1 MAGINIRDSYKQWL
15 IEQGLKTETPSKHSS
30 TVTEY
35 LRRIDRICDKH
46 YKSHDATAWNKLTK
60 NIQALLISY
69 HECQNKEYLIN
80 KQNIDAFLKYFNDI
94 SNSNQINLNLKV
106 KLSFISQKESQF
118 ITITTF
124 KELISFVSVFKGI
137 LNIAM
142 NINKLSEIHD
152 VLTFYKSTF
161 DNVSP
166 PERQISLYQ
175 NAIEKLSCGDS
186 LIENLV
192 LHVEYM
198 NEYKA
203 KSLASLNKFYT
214 FLSNPPANDNNP
226 TSLHLVKLKED
237 RDDDKINNCLIIIS
251 SYRDNFMKCLTQT
264 NQTGS
269 TALQIKAH
277 SQTGGYLRADEV
289 ANVFGIDPKT
299 LWRLKKDELF
309 MPDYDTFY
317 HEDKINQ
324 YLQENFHRAQP
335 PYSDV
340 DYSRKNLKWHNRRD
354 VARILGVTERTI
366 LNYTKKGIL
375 TYTDYAPK
383 APRYYPPEI
392 EFLANKKS

>member
-15 IEQGLKTETPSKHSS
+15 IKQGLKTETPSKHSS

-46 YKSHDATAWNKLTK
+46 YKRHDATAWNKLTK

-69 HECQNKEYLIN
+69 HECQTKEYLIN

-94 SNSNQINLNLKV
+94 SNSNQITLNLRV
-106 KLSFISQKESQF
+106 KLSFICQKESQF

-317 HEDKINQ
+317 HEDRINQ
-324 YLQENFHRAQP
+324 YLQEHFHRAQP

>member
-1 MAGINIRDSYKQWL
+1 MARINIRDSYKQWL
-15 IEQGLKTETPSKHSS
+15 IEQGLKTKTPSKHSS

-46 YKSHDATAWNKLTK
+46 YKSHDATAWNILTK

-94 SNSNQINLNLKV
+94 SNSNQITLNLRV
-106 KLSFISQKESQF
+106 KLSFICQKESQF

-152 VLTFYKSTF
+152 VLTFYKLTF

-186 LIENLV
+186 LIENLI

-198 NEYKA
+198 NDYTVKG
-203 KSLASLNKFYT
+203 LAGLNKFYT
-214 FLSNPPANDNNP
+214 FLSNPPANDNNR

-237 RDDDKINNCLIIIS
+237 RDDDKINNCIIIIS
-251 SYRDNFMKCLTQT
+251 YYHDNFMKCLTQT

-309 MPDYDTFY
+309 MPDFETFY
-317 HEDKINQ
+317 HEDRINQ
-324 YLQENFHRAQP
+324 YLQEHFHRAQP

-340 DYSRKNLKWHNRRD
+340 DYSRKNLKWHNRHD
-354 VARILGVTERTI
+354 VARILGVAERTI

-392 EFLANKKS
+392 EFLANKRS

>member
-15 IEQGLKTETPSKHSS
+15 IKQGLKTETPSKHSS

-35 LRRIDRICDKH
+35 LRRIDRICDKY
-46 YKSHDATAWNKLTK
+46 YKSHNATAWNKLTK

-94 SNSNQINLNLKV
+94 SNSNQITLNLRV
-106 KLSFISQKESQF
+106 KLSFICQKESQF

-317 HEDKINQ
+317 HEDRINQ
-324 YLQENFHRAQP
+324 YLQEHFHRAQP

>member
-15 IEQGLKTETPSKHSS
+15 IKQGLKTETPSKHSS

-35 LRRIDRICDKH
+35 LRRIDRICDKY

-94 SNSNQINLNLKV
+94 SNSNQITLNLRV
-106 KLSFISQKESQF
+106 KLSFICQKESQF

-124 KELISFVSVFKGI
+124 KELISFVPVFKGI

-186 LIENLV
+186 MIENLV

-251 SYRDNFMKCLTQT
+251 CYRDNFMKCLTQT

-317 HEDKINQ
+317 HEDRINQ
-324 YLQENFHRAQP
+324 YLQEHFHRAQP

-392 EFLANKKS
+392 EFLANKRS

>member
-1 MAGINIRDSYKQWL
+1 MARINIRDSYKQWL
-15 IEQGLKTETPSKHSS
+15 IEQGLQTKTPSKHSS

-69 HECQNKEYLIN
+69 HECQTKEYLIN

-124 KELISFVSVFKGI
+124 KELICFVLVFKGI
-137 LNIAM
+137 LDIAKNIS
-142 NINKLSEIHD
+142 KLSEIHD
-152 VLTFYKSTF
+152 VLTFYKLTF
-161 DNVSP
+161 PNGA

-175 NAIEKLSCGDS
+175 SAIEKLSCSDS
-186 LIENLV
+186 LIENLI

-198 NEYKA
+198 NDYTVKG
-203 KSLASLNKFYT
+203 LAGLNKFYT
-214 FLSNPPANDNNP
+214 FLSNPPANDNNR

-251 SYRDNFMKCLTQT
+251 GYRDNFMKCLTQT

-299 LWRLKKDELF
+299 LWRLKKDGLF
-309 MPDYDTFY
+309 SPDFETFY
-317 HEDKINQ
+317 HEDRINQ
-324 YLQENFHRAQP
+324 YLQEHFHRAQP

-392 EFLANKKS
+392 EFLANKRS

>member
-15 IEQGLKTETPSKHSS
+15 IKQGLKTETPSKHSS

-69 HECQNKEYLIN
+69 HECQTKEYLIN

-94 SNSNQINLNLKV
+94 SNSNQITLNLRV
-106 KLSFISQKESQF
+106 KLSFICQKESQF

-251 SYRDNFMKCLTQT
+251 CYRDNFMKCLTKT

-317 HEDKINQ
+317 HEDRINQ
-324 YLQENFHRAQP
+324 YLQEHFHRAQP

-354 VARILGVTERTI
+354 VARILGVAERTI

-392 EFLANKKS
+392 EFLANKRS

>member
-15 IEQGLKTETPSKHSS
+15 IKQGLKTETLSKHSS

-35 LRRIDRICDKH
+35 LRRIDRICDKY

-94 SNSNQINLNLKV
+94 SNSNQITLNLRV
-106 KLSFISQKESQF
+106 KLSFICQKESQF

-317 HEDKINQ
+317 HEDRINQ
-324 YLQENFHRAQP
+324 YLQEHFHRAQP

>member
-69 HECQNKEYLIN
+69 HECQTKEYLIN

-94 SNSNQINLNLKV
+94 SNSNQITLNLRV
-106 KLSFISQKESQF
+106 KLSFICQKESQF

-175 NAIEKLSCGDS
+175 NAIEKLSCSDS
-186 LIENLV
+186 LIENLI

-198 NEYKA
+198 NDYTVKG
-203 KSLASLNKFYT
+203 LAGLNKFYT
-214 FLSNPPANDNNP
+214 FLSNPPANDNNR

-237 RDDDKINNCLIIIS
+237 RDDDKINNCIIIIS
-251 SYRDNFMKCLTQT
+251 DYHDNFMKCLTQI

-289 ANVFGIDPKT
+289 ASAFGIDPKT
-299 LWRLKKDELF
+299 LWRLKKDGLF
-309 MPDYDTFY
+309 SPDFETFY
-317 HEDKINQ
+317 HEDRINQ
-324 YLQENFHRAQP
+324 YLQEHFHRAQP

-375 TYTDYAPK
+375 TYTDYAHK

-392 EFLANKKS
+392 EFLANKRS

>member
-1 MAGINIRDSYKQWL
+1 MTGINIRDSYKQWL
-15 IEQGLKTETPSKHSS
+15 IKQGLKTETPSKHSS

-69 HECQNKEYLIN
+69 HECQTKEYLIN

-124 KELISFVSVFKGI
+124 KELISFVLVFKGI
-137 LNIAM
+137 LDIAKNIS
-142 NINKLSEIHD
+142 KLSEIHD
-152 VLTFYKSTF
+152 VLTFYKLTF
-161 DNVSP
+161 SNGA

-186 LIENLV
+186 LIENLI

-198 NEYKA
+198 NDYTVKG
-203 KSLASLNKFYT
+203 LAGLNKFYT
-214 FLSNPPANDNNP
+214 FLSNPPANDNNR

-237 RDDDKINNCLIIIS
+237 RDDDGINNCLIIIS
-251 SYRDNFMKCLTQT
+251 DFHDNLMKCYPKVLK
-264 NQTGS
+264 TGD
-269 TALQIKAH
+269 TAKQIGALNI
-277 SQTGGYLRADEV
+277 SGGCLYVEEV
-289 ANVFGIDPKT
+289 AEALDVDEKT
-299 LWRLKKDELF
+299 VWRLKKYGIFL
-309 MPDYDTFY
+309 PDCYSKYTEE
-317 HEDKINQ
+317 HVNQ
-324 YLQENFHRAQP
+324 YLQEHFHRAQL
-335 PYSDV
+335 PYPEV
-340 DYSRKNLKWHNRRD
+340 DYSITGVEWLTRRD
-354 VARILGVTERTI
+354 AAKKLGVTEKTI
-366 LNYTKKGIL
+366 FNYTNKGLL

-392 EFLANKKS
+392 EFLAKHKS

>member
-15 IEQGLKTETPSKHSS
+15 IKQGLKTETPSKHSS

-46 YKSHDATAWNKLTK
+46 YKRHDATAWNKLTK

-69 HECQNKEYLIN
+69 HECQTKEYLIN

-94 SNSNQINLNLKV
+94 SNSNQITLNLRV
-106 KLSFISQKESQF
+106 KLSFICQKESQF

-237 RDDDKINNCLIIIS
+237 RNDDKINNCLIIIS
-251 SYRDNFMKCLTQT
+251 GYRDNFMKCLTQT

-309 MPDYDTFY
+309 MPDFETFY
-317 HEDKINQ
+317 HEDRINQ
-324 YLQENFHRAQP
+324 YLQEHFHRAQP

-354 VARILGVTERTI
+354 VARILGVAERTI

-392 EFLANKKS
+392 EFLANKRS

>member
-1 MAGINIRDSYKQWL
+1 MAGINIRNSYKQWL

-69 HECQNKEYLIN
+69 HECQTKEYLIN

-94 SNSNQINLNLKV
+94 SNSNQITLNLRV
-106 KLSFISQKESQF
+106 KLSFICQKESQF

-175 NAIEKLSCGDS
+175 NAIEKLSCSDS
-186 LIENLV
+186 LIENLI

-198 NEYKA
+198 NDYTVKG
-203 KSLASLNKFYT
+203 LAGLNKFYT
-214 FLSNPPANDNNP
+214 FLSNPPANDNNR

-237 RDDDKINNCLIIIS
+237 RDDDKINNCIIIIS
-251 SYRDNFMKCLTQT
+251 DYHDNFMKCLTQT

-277 SQTGGYLRADEV
+277 FQTGGYLRADEV
-289 ANVFGIDPKT
+289 ASAFGIVPKT
-299 LWRLKKDELF
+299 LWRLKKDGLF
-309 MPDYDTFY
+309 SPDFETFY
-317 HEDKINQ
+317 HEDRINQ
-324 YLQENFHRAQP
+324 YLQEHFHRAQP

-392 EFLANKKS
+392 EFLAKNKP